1 MNRLIKFGRNGVCIG
16 QPISF
21 MKKRD
26 APKATTAPIV
36 SGLATVGSVLTRT
49 AGVWTGATSITW
61 AWYAGTTLRQSG
73 GATYT
78 TVAGD
83 AGQTVKVTET
93 AVGVGG
99 TTTSDSN
106 GVAIT

>member
-26 APKATTAPIV
+26 PPKVTTPPVIA
-36 SGLATVGSVLTRT
+36 GLSTVGSVLTRT
-49 AGVWTGATSITW
+49 AGVWTGATSVTW

-78 TVAGD
+78 VVAGD
-83 AGQTVKVTET
+83 AGQIVKVTET

-99 TTTSDSN
+99 TTTRDSN
-106 GVAIT
+106 GIVIT